1 LYLFIF
7 SKWVCIKKKL
17 YVSAAKPNY
26 YILME
31 QNNANSNRSA
41 LYSLI
46 TVWFFWGFSAASNGV
61 FIPFCKAHFHLSQ
74 FESQLI
80 DFTFY
85 GGYFIGSLVLYFA
98 SQATKVDI
106 LNKIGYK
113 NAIVL
118 GLVISTV
125 GALLM
130 VPSINAGVFGLI
142 LGSFFIIA
150 IGFALQQTA
159 VNPFIVALG
168 SPETG
173 STRLNLAGGVNNFGS
188 ILGPVVVS
196 FLLFGSA
203 AGNSNAVVSIS
214 SVNNLY
220 YILAALF
227 LALAIFFWVTK
238 LPKVTSDEKIEA
250 SNKANFPLFIIF
262 IAFCLILAA
271 TPASKAITDSIMSG
285 RGITDPNSPEYLA
298 MLNSIKAYFVYGA
311 LFTILATLIISS
323 STATKQKEGWGAMRY
338 PQLILGML
346 AIFTY
351 VGVEVTIQ
359 SNFGALL
366 ETKAFGGYSAKDIAP
381 FISLYWGSLM
391 VGRWTGAIGVFNVS
405 KTARTVLTV
414 LVPFIAFGVVLLANY
429 ISHAPIG
436 LLAPYAI
443 CIVFL
448 IVGFLIGKE
457 KPIRTLSIFGLMG
470 AAFMAV
476 GMLTTGIVATYAFIS
491 GGLCCSIMWPSIF
504 ALSLAGL
511 GKYTSQ
517 GSSFLIMMILG
528 GSIIPP
534 VQGIL
539 ADGSGKLIPGMSG
552 IHFSYI
558 IPLIGFAYLA
568 FFAWK
573 AGAELR
579 KQGIDIDHIEA
590 GAGH

>member
-1 LYLFIF
+1 
-7 SKWVCIKKKL
+7 
-17 YVSAAKPNY
+17 
-26 YILME
+26 ME
-31 QNNANSNRSA
+31 QSNSTNNRSA

-98 SQATKVDI
+98 SQISKIDI

-113 NAIVL
+113 NAIVI
-118 GLVISTV
+118 GLLISV
-125 GALLM
+125 AGALLM
-130 VPSINAGVFGLI
+130 VPAINAGVFGFI
-142 LGSFFIIA
+142 LGAFFIIA
-150 IGFALQQTA
+150 IGFSLQQTA

-168 SPETG
+168 PPETG
-173 STRLNLAGGVNNFGS
+173 ATRLNLAGGVNNFGS

-203 AGNSNAVVSIS
+203 TSTSNAVVSIS

-220 YILAALF
+220 YILAGLF
-227 LALAIFFWVTK
+227 LILAIFFWRTN
-238 LPKVTSDEKIEA
+238 LPKVTSDEKIEQ

-271 TPASKAITDSIMSG
+271 TPLSNATGLSTS
-285 RGITDPNSPEYLA
+285 Y
-298 MLNSIKAYFVYGA
+298 YVYGA
-311 LFTILATLIISS
+311 LFIIIVTLVRSS
-323 STATKQKEGWGAMRY
+323 SAATKHKEGWGAMRY

-366 ETKAFGGYSAKDIAP
+366 ETPAFGSISAKDIAP
-381 FISLYWGSLM
+381 YISLYWGSLM
-391 VGRWTGAIGVFNVS
+391 IGRWTGAIGVFDVS
-405 KTARTVLTV
+405 KSTRTVLTIV
-414 LVPFIAFGVVLLANY
+414 VPFVAFGVVLLANV
-429 ISHAPIG
+429 ISNANIAH
-436 LLAPYAI
+436 LAPYGI
-443 CIVFL
+443 CVIFL
-448 IVGFLIGKE
+448 IVGFLLGKE

-470 AAFMAV
+470 VAFMAI
-476 GMLTTGIVATYAFIS
+476 GMLTNGIVATYAFIS

-504 ALSLAGL
+504 ALALAGL

-517 GSSFLIMMILG
+517 GSSLLIMMILG

-539 ADGSGKLIPGMSG
+539 ADGSGKLVPGMSG

-558 IPLIGFAYLA
+558 VPLIGFAYLA

>member
-1 LYLFIF
+1 MLVPQNPIIF
-7 SKWVCIKKKL
+7 L
-17 YVSAAKPNY
+17 
-26 YILME
+26 LME
-31 QNNANSNRSA
+31 KNNANSNRSA

-61 FIPFCKAHFHLSQ
+61 FIPFCKAHFHLTQ

-203 AGNSNAVVSIS
+203 ASNSNAVVSIS

-227 LALAIFFWVTK
+227 LALAVFFWVTK

-271 TPASKAITDSIMSG
+271 TPLSKATGLS
-285 RGITDPNSPEYLA
+285 A
-298 MLNSIKAYFVYGA
+298 AYFVYGA
-311 LFTILATLIISS
+311 LVAILASLIIAS

-366 ETKAFGGYSAKDIAP
+366 ETKAFGGYAPKDIAP

-391 VGRWTGAIGVFNVS
+391 IGRWTGAIGVFNIS
-405 KTARTVLTV
+405 KTTRTVLTV

-443 CIVFL
+443 CVVFL
-448 IVGFLIGKE
+448 VVGFLIGKE

-470 AAFMAV
+470 AAFMAI